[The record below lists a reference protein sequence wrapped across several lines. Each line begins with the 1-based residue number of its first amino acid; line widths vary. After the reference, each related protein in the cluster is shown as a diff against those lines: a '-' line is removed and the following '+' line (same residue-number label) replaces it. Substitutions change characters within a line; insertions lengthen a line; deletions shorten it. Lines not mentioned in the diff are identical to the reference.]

1 VRPDDLLDRF
11 RIDPSAPGPVDDPRP
26 EPVVVAGGTG
36 PPEPPSPIRL
46 DPSRAT
52 AEPERT
58 PRIVRRAGWPL
69 LGLIA
74 SILIHLLPLLALLDW
89 TVTPAELP
97 KPIPVQLVI
106 EQPPPPPPQQKPP
119 ELRAPPRARLAS
131 IDIGEP
137 ASQPEQPKT
146 ETAPI
151 PNEPAETDT
160 AAAPEPMPKP
170 APTPEPVAVP
180 PPEFKP
186 EPKPPEPKR
195 PPKRTVAARLA
206 PNPHPPARSTHVP
219 GPAATRDEYLAYC
232 ATLISRYFDMLP
244 PAFLSGR
251 SGVAVLSIVVLDDG
265 TIARVAVKRSSG
277 YRDID
282 SRAEQMIA
290 TVRRFP
296 PLPQWIQDPSMLL
309 DVNVAF
315 RDGLLVH

>member
-119 ELRAPPRARLAS
+119 ELRAPPRARA
-131 IDIGEP
+131 D
-137 ASQPEQPKT
+137 AKT
-146 ETAPI
+146 RPDTGAGRR
-151 PNEPAETDT
+151 T
-160 AAAPEPMPKP
+160 AARVQTRAQTAGTE
-170 APTPEPVAVP
+170 ATAEADRRGATCTEP
-180 PPEFKP
+180 PPAGP
-186 EPKPPEPKR
+186 LDAR
-195 PPKRTVAARLA
+195 PRPGRDARRVSRLL
-206 PNPHPPARSTHVP
+206 
-219 GPAATRDEYLAYC
+219 RD
-232 ATLISRYFDMLP
+232 TD
-244 PAFLSGR
+244 
-251 SGVAVLSIVVLDDG
+251 
-265 TIARVAVKRSSG
+265 
-277 YRDID
+277 
-282 SRAEQMIA
+282 Q
-290 TVRRFP
+290 
-296 PLPQWIQDPSMLL
+296 PL
-309 DVNVAF
+309 F
-315 RDGLLVH
+315 